1 MKLTKDR
8 IAITIKELDAFLKTN
23 EVDKERLLMHRL
35 LIEDLM
41 NAYNREEGETDF
53 TIKTKRKWNKAEIV
67 LKVKGTK
74 CDYIEKNSDFFKY
87 SNIEIFD
94 KHPEYKY
101 VNGYNIYI
109 FTSIIIQDNKEAL
122 VFVKQ

>member
-53 TIKTKRKWNKAEIV
+53 TIKTKR
-67 LKVKGTK
+67 
-74 CDYIEKNSDFFKY
+74 
-87 SNIEIFD
+87 
-94 KHPEYKY
+94 
-101 VNGYNIYI
+101 
-109 FTSIIIQDNKEAL
+109 
-122 VFVKQ
+122 